1 MAVSNDGWEDVP
13 TTTSNDGWED
23 VPANDT
29 ITDRVQSSPMSK
41 EELDK
46 FLLDNPDL
54 AGYDTYKRDPNAGRG
69 ANPTGVQD
77 VNPTIGFESGLPGE
91 YSLKYDDIRKGLA
104 AITAPV
110 IGAWNT
116 MTGPK
121 GNIGNPDQIPYT
133 QAVGESYN
141 KAIEGRGIPGI
152 VSDPVNLTMFIP
164 GVGEVAMSR
173 LAGMGGKAAKAGE
186 FLASHP
192 VITKGAGSAIEGAGY
207 TGASEALDP
216 TKEFTGRDLA
226 IAGGL
231 GGVLGAGGGFLQQ
244 WGKESFPGIMTGNAR
259 SIDAP
264 TKARLAEHLDEILGA
279 GFTPKNRRGFEQ
291 LSDKETAI
299 LGQAYNKGIE
309 KATPFSYSKGA
320 DNSKLYL
327 QKAREDLDRIN
338 ATGELYEGERQSV
351 ENIIRSKGAVGP
363 SVESPTEAY
372 HIYGLRSGDQVPSPM
387 LPSGTEEP
395 ALFTLGDIR
404 SEVEQRYKDKLA
416 ASDILSDKNM
426 KKLDKAQE
434 SALRSVRHR
443 QEIEPVIKNYLNLPE
458 NASTETMVKSLKEY
472 AESNPDEAAK
482 LYDMWNNPV
491 YEAREVSTLRNNM
504 NDPTM
509 YRDPTKSGETQMAR
523 RHLATSYRDAINDM
537 LGADPRYAA
546 HVTPEVRARYGLY
559 KALGDVV
566 DAPGSLKLS
575 DRIMGL
581 AVDNWLRA
589 STLYKAGGLVDKL
602 RKLGPATISNRE
614 KK

>member
-13 TTTSNDGWED
+13 KTTSNS
-23 VPANDT
+23 ANDT

-173 LAGMGGKAAKAGE
+173 LAGMGGRAAKAGE

-192 VITKGAGSAIEGAGY
+192 VITKGTGSAIEGAGY

-231 GGVLGAGGGFLQQ
+231 GGALGAGGGFLQQ

-264 TKARLAEHLDEILGA
+264 TKARLAENLDEILGA

-299 LGQAYNKGIE
+299 LGREYSAGIQESTPFSFYNKGIPTIE
-309 KATPFSYSKGA
+309 TDGGFMVPSKNMQTPTTAYHVSGIRNDYTLPPESKV
-320 DNSKLYL
+320 
-327 QKAREDLDRIN
+327 IN
-338 ATGELYEGERQSV
+338 EFGELEHIGPEGETLVPATNIPMLTPLNEIEQSV
-351 ENIIRSKGAVGP
+351 RNIYQK
-363 SVESPTEAY
+363 
-372 HIYGLRSGDQVPSPM
+372 
-387 LPSGTEEP
+387 
-395 ALFTLGDIR
+395 
-404 SEVEQRYKDKLA
+404 KLA
-416 ASDILSDKNM
+416 DADILSNKNM
-426 KKLDKAQE
+426 KIFDKQLE
-434 SALRSVRHR
+434 STKQSKVVRDN
-443 QEIEPVIKNYLNLPE
+443 INAVIDDILGNNL
-458 NASTETMVKSLKEY
+458 SKE
-472 AESNPDEAAK
+472 EREAIFEK
-482 LYDMWNNPV
+482 FRENPV
-491 YEAREVSTLRNNM
+491 YEAQELSNLRNNR
-504 NDPTM
+504 NDPNM
-509 YRDPTKSGETQMAR
+509 YKDPTKSGEIQHANR
-523 RHLATSYRDAINDM
+523 LLATTWRDVINDR
-537 LGADPRYAA
+537 LGADPRYAKYA
-546 HVTPEVRARYGLY
+546 TPEVRARYGLY
-559 KALGDVV
+559 KSLGDVV
-566 DAPGSLKLS
+566 DAPGSVRLS

-581 AVDNWLRA
+581 AVDPWLRA
-589 STLYKAGGLVDKL
+589 STIYKAGGLVDKL
-602 RKLGPATISNRE
+602 RKLDQATISNRE